1 MPLLRPLPRAV
12 TRPLSL
18 LIVAAWVG
26 VMGLLIHRSYI
37 AAASVNLAT
46 DLARYGSG
54 ASWRGIYYRG
64 EKIGFTVSQT
74 VPTEDGYELH
84 EDGRLQMNLLGQTS
98 PAALKTTARV
108 DRAFALQSFDF
119 SLDPG
124 TGAVRVSGQV
134 EQPDGARPR
143 LTLTISTPGGTPRT
157 DVRELDEPPILSL
170 NLSRLLASGRL
181 VEGSSHQLTL
191 FDPATL
197 RNAPVRITVGNREIV
212 RSDDRTVPAF
222 RVSMEF
228 QGLQTVSWVTDT
240 GEVVREQSPLG
251 LISVLEDAGRAQQFA
266 VSGRM
271 RSDLLTASAIVPDM
285 RYRIDEP
292 RDVTRLSLRLSGI
305 DLSRYALEGV
315 GQALQGDTLTITDP
329 REAAPGPAD
338 PSAAGYLAAEPFI
351 ESDAPEVRAEAERAL
366 AGAPADTRA
375 RAERLVRHVNAL
387 LEKKPTV
394 SLPSAREVLR
404 TRVGDCNEHTALYVA
419 MARAAG
425 IPARISVGLVFMRG
439 GFYYHAWP
447 EVYVADVPPDGGS
460 GGASRGYWLP
470 VDPTLN
476 EFPANTTHVRLLRGG
491 LERQADILPLI
502 GRLTIS
508 VTDVRFAP
516 GTVPVLIGDAQS

>member
-12 TRPLSL
+12 TRPVSL
-18 LIVAAWVG
+18 LVVVAWAG
-26 VMGLLIHRSYI
+26 VMGLLVHRSYI
-37 AAASVNLAT
+37 ASASVNLAT

-54 ASWRGIYYRG
+54 ATWRGIYYRG
-64 EKIGFTVSQT
+64 DKVGFTVSET
-74 VPTEDGYELH
+74 VPTEAGYELH

-98 PAALKTTARV
+98 PAALRTTARV
-108 DRAFALQSFDF
+108 DREFALQSFEF

-124 TGAVRVSGQV
+124 TGAVKVSGVVQRS
-134 EQPDGARPR
+134 DAGRPR
-143 LTLTISTPGGTPRT
+143 LALAITTPGAPPRT
-157 DVRELDEPPILSL
+157 EVRDLDQPPMLSL

-181 VEGSSHQLTL
+181 VEGTTHRLTL

-197 RNAPVRITVGNREIV
+197 RNAPVTVTVGNREIV

-228 QGLQTVSWVTDT
+228 QGLETVSWVTDT
-240 GEVVREQSPLG
+240 GEVVREESPLG
-251 LISVLEDAGRAQQFA
+251 LISVVEDAARAQNFV

-271 RSDLLTASAIVPDM
+271 RSDLLTAAAIVPEM

-292 RDVTRLSLRLSGI
+292 RDVTGLTLALSGV
-305 DLSRYALEGV
+305 DLSQYDLDGV
-315 GQALQGDTLTITDP
+315 GQSLAGRVLTITDP
-329 REAAPGPAD
+329 RDAV
-338 PSAAGYLAAEPFI
+338 AGAEPVSIDAYLAPEPFI
-351 ESDAPEVRAEAERAL
+351 ESDAPEVRQEVEAAL
-366 AGAPADTRA
+366 AGAPADARA
-375 RAERLVRHVNAL
+375 RAERLVRYVNAL

-425 IPARISVGLVFMRG
+425 IPARINVGLVFMRG

-447 EVYVADVPPDGGS
+447 EVFIADLPPEGGS
-460 GGASRGYWLP
+460 HSARGYWLP

-502 GRLTIS
+502 GRLNIA
-508 VTDVRFAP
+508 VTDVQFAP
-516 GTVPVLIGDAQS
+516 GTVPVLVGGEQP